1 MRAPAKKPLGIAGL
15 FARTDFGLVQGGTGA
30 SDGTLWLGRSQQSN
44 QAIGGAGASSIAA
57 AVPDWRSRLRY
68 WADDVDLVPDLGV
81 NIGSREWWRGA
92 ATCIALCATAISLTP
107 DLAPL
112 PAMPERVMS
121 TASYDEFRSQMVT
134 PLAFGADSGRHMGPT
149 DAVAPLRETPER
161 PMIELSAAIGTG
173 DSFGRALSRAGV
185 SPADAGIV
193 IDLLG
198 KDVAPGRVVPGTR
211 LNIVLGRRANRNVPR
226 PLDALSFRARL
237 DLAVD
242 VKRENGTLM
251 VRRTPIAVDDTP
263 LRIRG
268 VVTDSIYKAARAAG
282 ALPSTIQ
289 SFLRVIGQQISLG
302 KIRAGDRFDIV
313 VAHRRAATGETETGE
328 LLYGGVKIASGK
340 KIDMLRW
347 QHDGKS
353 QWFEAAGVGQARP
366 GLARPVAAAR
376 LSSGFGMR
384 FHPILGYSRL
394 HAGVDYAASTG
405 TPIYAVSEGRVSFA
419 GRSGGHGNFVK
430 LVHSGGIG
438 TGYAHMSRIAVRSGD
453 RVKRGQVI
461 GYVGST
467 GLSTGPHLH
476 YEVYRGGRTV
486 NPSSVKFAMTPQ
498 LSGGEL
504 RAFRAKLA
512 ALQSITNT
520 PESAGG
526 TKDAGAANKTA
537 DSKAASARIA
547 MR

>member
-30 SDGTLWLGRSQQSN
+30 SDGTLWLGRAQQSN
-44 QAIGGAGASSIAA
+44 QAIGGAGAPSIAA
-57 AVPDWRSRLRY
+57 AAPDWRSRLRY

-211 LNIVLGRRANRNVPR
+211 LNIVLGRRTSRNVPR

-289 SFLRVIGQQISLG
+289 SFLRVMGQQISLG

-328 LLYGGVKIASGK
+328 LLYGGVKLASGK

-520 PESAGG
+520 PESSSG